1 MVRCLRLVVLAF
13 LTAACASALA
23 VGGTAARSSTARCPT
38 TSKWLASWRTT
49 FAARVLR
56 PTSVYRR
63 PWRSPFTSLP
73 TADRYGFPTTVSVL
87 ERVQNCQGR
96 WYRVR
101 LAKWP
106 NGTTGWIRSKDVK
119 TTRLHARILIDVS
132 QHRLY
137 FYKAGRLVLKSA
149 AAIGKPSTPTPLGAF
164 FVTQRFVVSPT
175 TGPFGPRAI
184 GISAFSNVLRTW
196 TDGGPIGIHGT
207 NEPFS
212 IGNPVSHGCVRLPNN
227 RILRLFARTPLGTP
241 VLIRR

>member
-1 MVRCLRLVVLAF
+1 MVRCLRLLVLASMI
-13 LTAACASALA
+13 AACASALA
-23 VGGTAARSSTARCPT
+23 AGGTAAGSSAAGCPT

-56 PTSVYRR
+56 PTAVYRR
-63 PWRSPFTSLP
+63 PWRAPFTHLA

-87 ERVQNCQGR
+87 QRIQNCQGR

-101 LAKWP
+101 LAMFP
-106 NGTTGWIRSKDVK
+106 NGTTGWVRSKDVN

-149 AAIGKPSTPTPLGAF
+149 AAIGKPSTPTPLGSF

-175 TGPFGPRAI
+175 TGPYGPRAI
-184 GISAFSNVLRTW
+184 GLSAFSNVLRTW

-212 IGNPVSHGCVRLPNN
+212 IGNPVSHGCVRLPND
-227 RILRLFARTPLGTP
+227 RILRLFAMTPLGTP

>member
-1 MVRCLRLVVLAF
+1 MARCLRLLVLAS
-13 LTAACASALA
+13 LIAACASALA
-23 VGGTAARSSTARCPT
+23 AGGTAAGSRAARCPT

-63 PWRSPFTSLP
+63 PWRSPFMRLAL
-73 TADRYGFPTTVSVL
+73 ADRYGFPTTVSVL
-87 ERVQNCQGR
+87 QRVQNCQGR

-101 LAKWP
+101 LATWP
-106 NGTTGWIRSKDVK
+106 NGTTGWVRSKDVN

-137 FYKAGRLVLKSA
+137 FYKAGRLVLQSA
-149 AAIGKPSTPTPLGAF
+149 AAIGKPSTPTPLGSF
-164 FVTQRFVVSPT
+164 FVTQRFIVSPT

-184 GISAFSNVLRTW
+184 GLSAFSNVLRTW

-212 IGNPVSHGCVRLPNN
+212 IGNPVSHGCVRLPND
-227 RILRLFARTPLGTP
+227 RILRLFAMTPLGAP